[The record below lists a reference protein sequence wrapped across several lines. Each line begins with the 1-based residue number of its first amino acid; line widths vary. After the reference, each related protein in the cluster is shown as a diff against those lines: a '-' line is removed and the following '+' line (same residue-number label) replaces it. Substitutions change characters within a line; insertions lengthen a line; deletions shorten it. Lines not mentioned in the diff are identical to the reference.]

1 MDMEFFEC
9 ACGYV
14 CSEDLT
20 NLSWWC
26 IHVVVVLYTCSACCT
41 GVCVH
46 RYTCT
51 TFMYT
56 PSTGLGST

>member
-26 IHVVVVLYTCSACCT
+26 IHVVVVLCTCSACCT
-41 GVCVH
+41 GVCV
-46 RYTCT
+46 CT
-51 TFMYT
+51 PVHVYYIHVHTFYR
-56 PSTGLGST
+56 SR